1 MASDDVTSVAA
12 AVFVEAAGLLFVSA
26 EVAVVPAEVV
36 TSAITG
42 VAAVSVCVTV
52 DASTDSEVSAVRTT

>member
-26 EVAVVPAEVV
+26 EVAVVAAEVV
-36 TSAITG
+36 TSAIIG